1 MGMKF
6 GGISRYLLERDS
18 RKSLHRALAR
28 TDLAV
33 QLVQKRKKGRRKNP
47 EPNFRVW
54 SWILANHILQS
65 WHATTGLDVRPFS
78 IGGMY
83 GYGSAVGWFSGER
96 HQKSYELSWIA
107 NGSVRVDPRQGGLPS
122 YGLTEEIKGG
132 TNPFLA
138 VQAAASRAVLERD
151 PVKPAGFKVTGGVQA
166 EIYLTVCQTLTLLL
180 AGGWVEEAIL
190 GEHVDCDEYGGSG
203 EIARH
208 PLRKL
213 GLVERASFTYE
224 FLVARFHEEVT
235 CAGPEGR
242 NRFWIRRN
250 DGTLVLENSLKVI
263 AYEDWC
269 RGSVERGMKTLLE
282 SAGFQS

>member
-1 MGMKF
+1 MTKGF
-6 GGISRYLLERDS
+6 SGISGYIENRDS

-33 QLVQKRKKGRRKNP
+33 RLAQKKIWGSRKVP
-47 EPNFRVW
+47 EPNFRIW

-65 WHATTGLDVRPFS
+65 WHASTGLDVRPFS

-107 NGSVRVDPRQGGLPS
+107 NGSVRVDPQQGGLPS

-250 DGTLVLENSLKVI
+250 DGKLVLENSLKVI

-269 RGSVERGMKTLLE
+269 GGSVERGMKTLLE

>member
-1 MGMKF
+1 MTKGF
-6 GGISRYLLERDS
+6 SGISGYIENRDS

-33 QLVQKRKKGRRKNP
+33 RLAQKKIWGSRKVP
-47 EPNFRVW
+47 EPNFRIW

-65 WHATTGLDVRPFS
+65 WHASTGLDVRPFS

-107 NGSVRVDPRQGGLPS
+107 NGSVRVDPQQGDLLS
-122 YGLTEEIKGG
+122 YGLTEAIKGG

-138 VQAAASRAVLERD
+138 VQAAAERAILEQD
-151 PVKPAGFKVTGGVQA
+151 PVKPPGFKAPGSIQA
-166 EIYLTVCQTLTLLL
+166 EKYLTVCQIITLLL
-180 AGGWVEEAIL
+180 AGGWVDEAIL
-190 GEHVDCDEYGGSG
+190 GEHVDCSEYGDAS

-213 GLVERASFTYE
+213 GLVERACFTYE
-224 FLVARFHEEVT
+224 FLVARFHNEAA
-235 CAGPEGR
+235 CAGTEAQ

-250 DGTLVLENSLKVI
+250 DGKLVLENSLNVI
-263 AYEDWC
+263 DYENWC
-269 RGSVERGMKTLLE
+269 GGSVERGMKRLLE
-282 SAGFQS
+282 SSGFQS

>member
-1 MGMKF
+1 MKVSEYPSLRE
-6 GGISRYLLERDS
+6 SRRFF
-18 RKSLHRALAR
+18 HRALAR
-28 TDLAV
+28 TDIAVRLA
-33 QLVQKRKKGRRKNP
+33 QKKITGNRKVP

-96 HQKSYELSWIA
+96 HHESHELSWIA
-107 NGSVRVDPRQGGLPS
+107 NGSVRVDPQQADLPS
-122 YGLTEEIKGG
+122 YGLIEAIKGR

-151 PVKPAGFKVTGGVQA
+151 PVKPAGFKAPGSFQA
-166 EIYLTVCQTLTLLL
+166 ENYLTVCQIITLLL
-180 AGGWVEEAIL
+180 AGGWVDEAIL
-190 GEHVDCDEYGGSG
+190 GEHVDCSEYGDSK

-213 GLVERASFTYE
+213 GLVERACFTDE
-224 FLVARFHEEVT
+224 FLVARFHNEAA
-235 CAGPEGR
+235 CAGTEAQ

-250 DGTLVLENSLKVI
+250 DGKLALGNSLNVI
-263 AYEDWC
+263 DYEDWC
-269 RGSVERGMKTLLE
+269 GGSVEKGLRNLVKEMV
-282 SAGFQS
+282 F

>member
-1 MGMKF
+1 MTKGLS
-6 GGISRYLLERDS
+6 GISGYIEDRDS

-33 QLVQKRKKGRRKNP
+33 RLAQKKIGERREVP
-47 EPNFRVW
+47 ELNFRVW

-107 NGSVRVDPRQGGLPS
+107 NGSVRVDPQQGGLPS
-122 YGLTEEIKGG
+122 YGLIEAIKGG

-151 PVKPAGFKVTGGVQA
+151 PVKPAGFKVTGRVQA
-166 EIYLTVCQTLTLLL
+166 EIYLTVCQIITLLL
-180 AGGWVEEAIL
+180 AGGWVDEAIL
-190 GEHVDCDEYGGSG
+190 GEHVDCSEYGDSD

-224 FLVARFHEEVT
+224 FLVARFREEVA

-250 DGTLVLENSLKVI
+250 DGKLVLGNSLKVI
-263 AYEDWC
+263 AYEEWC
-269 RGSVERGMKTLLE
+269 GGSVEKGMENLVKRLF
-282 SAGFQS
+282 S

>member
-1 MGMKF
+1 MGK
-6 GGISRYLLERDS
+6 GVSGISGYIKDRDF
-18 RKSLHRALAR
+18 RKSFHRALAR

-33 QLVQKRKKGRRKNP
+33 RLVQKKITGRRKVL
-47 EPNFRVW
+47 EPDFRVW
-54 SWILANHILQS
+54 SWILANHILQC
-65 WHATTGLDVRPFS
+65 WHASTGLDVRPFS

-96 HQKSYELSWIA
+96 HHESHELSWIA
-107 NGSVRVDPRQGGLPS
+107 NGSVRVDPQQGDLPS
-122 YGLTEEIKGG
+122 YDLIEAIKGG

-138 VQAAASRAVLERD
+138 VQTAAERAILGQD
-151 PVKPAGFKVTGGVQA
+151 PLKPAGFKVPGRVQA

-180 AGGWVEEAIL
+180 AGGWAEEAIL
-190 GEHVDCDEYGGSG
+190 GEYVDCSEYGGSH

-213 GLVERASFTYE
+213 GLVERACFTYE
-224 FLVARFHEEVT
+224 FLVARFHNEAA
-235 CAGPEGR
+235 CAGTEAQ

-250 DGTLVLENSLKVI
+250 DGKLVLGNSLKVI

-269 RGSVERGMKTLLE
+269 GGSVERGMKTLLE
-282 SAGFQS
+282 SAGS